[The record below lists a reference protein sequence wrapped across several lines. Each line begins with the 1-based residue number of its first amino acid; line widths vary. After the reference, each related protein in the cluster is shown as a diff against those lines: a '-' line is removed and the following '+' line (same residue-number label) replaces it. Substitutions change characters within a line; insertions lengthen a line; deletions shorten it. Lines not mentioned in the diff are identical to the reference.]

1 MVQSLFVWERDAM
14 QWNSLQLYIQEKEKK
29 ILFAKKIF
37 ISMIF
42 DSLFV
47 LRLLKNIFFNNF
59 KFFFFLRNNNFNVK
73 CMS

>member
-14 QWNSLQLYIQEKEKK
+14 QWNSLQLYIQEKKK
-29 ILFAKKIF
+29 KNLFAKIFF

-59 KFFFFLRNNNFNVK
+59 NFFFFRNNNFNVK

>member
-29 ILFAKKIF
+29 NLFAKKMF

-59 KFFFFLRNNNFNVK
+59 NFFFFFDK
-73 CMS
+73 Q